1 METKM
6 KVVEDNSL
14 RATRDGCEL
23 RLRLMWYR
31 TLPVSC
37 IESLHL
43 SLDGQPVEAGALSLI
58 LNGHEHRLEELADL
72 IEEYWFIQDSA
83 VLSIKQ
89 PGKVERGESHQIDLE
104 LAMRFPYIPIGP
116 GMFLTRI
123 EKYSAV
129 QVVG

>member
-1 METKM
+1 MDTKM

-14 RATRDGCEL
+14 RATREGCEL

-31 TLPVSC
+31 TLSLSC
-37 IESLHL
+37 IESIQLV
-43 SLDGQPVEAGALSLI
+43 LDGQPVEAGALRLT

-89 PGKVERGESHQIDLE
+89 PGKVQPGESHQIDLE
-104 LAMRFPYIPIGP
+104 LATRFPYIPIGP
-116 GMFLTRI
+116 GVFLTRT

-129 QVVG
+129 QVAG